1 MQRLL
6 LAAGLVLVAGCS
18 APEIA
23 IQTDTTV
30 QVDGGTYGQARDMA
44 QTACARYNRNASYR
58 QSVEVGGR
66 SNLSTSRTFDCVA
79 R

>member
-1 MQRLL
+1 MKTLF
-6 LAAGLVLVAGCS
+6 LAAGVVLVAGCS

-23 IQTDTTV
+23 IQTDTMV
-30 QVDGGTYGQARDMA
+30 QVDGGSYGQARDMA
-44 QTACARYNRNASYR
+44 QTACARFNRNASYR
-58 QSVEVGGR
+58 QSVEVGAR